1 MADNNAAV
9 FALQN
14 QLGQQSLDINEAKLQ
29 NFKTDTLSYNLLQKA
44 DKQKASDDET
54 RDVEKDIASVPK
66 VYKTVTAI
74 GSAAK
79 EVGAGLVS
87 GRGLMGVNQGL
98 SEGARVLQ
106 EAGEGSKLFAT
117 ARFGSEG
124 VTAVKELTGVE
135 GIASRA
141 LLGSATSAAAETFA
155 KVGGKALGEAGA
167 AIDVGE
173 DIDNFFT
180 TGNIFKSV
188 GPDGKV
194 DEESTA
200 EKVGNVLTIGAGI
213 LDVAAAFTGGALA
226 PIAAAANI
234 AAATESTAAS
244 LTADAKEKQVD
255 SQDAPP
261 AKPPS
266 AVAPPAF
273 AQLGLMANQSHN
285 PLNHI

>member
-1 MADNNAAV
+1 MADNNAAI

-14 QLGQQSLDINEAKLQ
+14 QLGQHSLDINEAKLQ

-54 RDVEKDIASVPK
+54 KDVEKDIASVPK
-66 VYKTVTAI
+66 VYKTTAAFAEA
-74 GSAAK
+74 GK
-79 EVGAGLVS
+79 EVVGGVYAG
-87 GRGLMGVNQGL
+87 RAAQGL

-106 EAGEGSKLFAT
+106 SAGEGSKLFAT

-124 VTAVKELTGVE
+124 VTAVKDITGVE

-141 LLGSATSAAAETFA
+141 LLGEATSAAAESFA
-155 KVGGKALGEAGA
+155 KVGGKALGELGAG
-167 AIDVGE
+167 IDVGE
-173 DIDNFFT
+173 DIDNLFT

-194 DEESTA
+194 DEESTG
-200 EKVGNVLTIGAGI
+200 EKVGNLLTIGAGV
-213 LDVAAAFTGGALA
+213 LDVFAAFTGGALA

-244 LTADAKEKQVD
+244 LTADSKEKQVD

>member
-1 MADNNAAV
+1 MADNNAAI

-14 QLGQQSLDINEAKLQ
+14 QLGQHSLDINEAKLQ

-44 DKQKASDDET
+44 DKQKASNDET
-54 RDVEKDIASVPK
+54 EDVAKDIASVPK
-66 VYKTVTAI
+66 VYKTAETFAKAGQEVVGGVYAGRTA
-74 GSAAK
+74 
-79 EVGAGLVS
+79 
-87 GRGLMGVNQGL
+87 QGL

-124 VTAVKELTGVE
+124 VTAVKDITGVE

-141 LLGSATSAAAETFA
+141 LLGEATSAAAETFA
-155 KVGGKALGEAGA
+155 KVGGKALGELGAG
-167 AIDVGE
+167 IDVGE

-194 DEESTA
+194 DEESTG
-200 EKVGNVLTIGAGI
+200 EKVGNLLTIGAGV
-213 LDVAAAFTGGALA
+213 LDVFAAFTGGALA
-226 PIAAAANI
+226 PLAAAANI

-244 LTADAKEKQVD
+244 IAADSKEKQVD
-255 SQDAPP
+255 SQDPPP

-285 PLNHI
+285 PLNHV

>member
-1 MADNNAAV
+1 MTDAHFAAYQ
-9 FALQN
+9 LSN
-14 QLGQQSLDINEAKLQ
+14 QLGQQALDINEAKLQ
-29 NFKTDTLSYNLLQKA
+29 NFKTDTLSYNLLQKQ

-54 RDVEKDIASVPK
+54 KDVEKDIASVPK
-66 VYKTVTAI
+66 VYKTTAAFAEA
-74 GSAAK
+74 GK
-79 EVGAGLVS
+79 EVVGGVYAG
-87 GRGLMGVNQGL
+87 RTAQGL

-141 LLGSATSAAAETFA
+141 LLGEATSAAAETFA
-155 KVGGKALGEAGA
+155 KVGGKALGELGAG
-167 AIDVGE
+167 IDVGE
-173 DIDNFFT
+173 DIDNLFN
-180 TGNIFKSV
+180 TGNLFKSV

-194 DEESTA
+194 QEQSTA
-200 EKVGNVLTIGAGI
+200 EIVGNVATIGAGL

-226 PIAAAANI
+226 PLAVAANI

-244 LTADAKEKQVD
+244 IAADQKEKQVD
-255 SQDAPP
+255 SKDPP
-261 AKPPS
+261 PSKPPP

-273 AQLGLMANQSHN
+273 AQLGIVSNQSHN
-285 PLNHI
+285 PLAQISNR

>member
-1 MADNNAAV
+1 MADNNAAIY
-9 FALQN
+9 ALQN

-54 RDVEKDIASVPK
+54 KDVEKDIASVPK
-66 VYKTVTAI
+66 VYKTATAI
-74 GSAAK
+74 GGAAK

-106 EAGEGSKLFAT
+106 EAGEGSKLFGE
-117 ARFGSEG
+117 GS
-124 VTAVKELTGVE
+124 TAVKELTGVE

-141 LLGSATSAAAETFA
+141 LLGSATSAGAEVFA

-173 DIDNFFT
+173 DIDNLFT

-188 GPDGKV
+188 GPDGNV
-194 DEESTA
+194 SEESTA
-200 EKVGNVLTIGAGI
+200 EKVGNILTIGAGI

-244 LTADAKEKQVD
+244 LTADAKEKKVD

-261 AKPPS
+261 ANPPS
-266 AVAPPAF
+266 AVAPAAF

>member
-1 MADNNAAV
+1 MADSHFAAYQ
-9 FALQN
+9 LSN
-14 QLGQQSLDINEAKLQ
+14 QLGQQALDINEAKLQ
-29 NFKTDTLSYNLLQKA
+29 NYKTDTLSYNLLQKA

-66 VYKTVTAI
+66 VYKTVSTFAKA
-74 GSAAK
+74 GK
-79 EVGAGLVS
+79 EVVGGTVANSL
-87 GRGLMGVNQGL
+87 NQGL

-106 EAGEGSKLFAT
+106 EGGEGSKLFAT

-167 AIDVGE
+167 AIDIGE
-173 DIDNFFT
+173 DIDNLFT
-180 TGNIFKSV
+180 TGNAFKSV

-194 DEESTA
+194 QEETTA
-200 EKVGNVLTIGAGI
+200 EKWGNVLTIGAGV

-244 LTADAKEKQVD
+244 LAADQAQKKTD
-255 SQDAPP
+255 SQNPPP
-261 AKPPS
+261 AKPPEQQ
-266 AVAPPAF
+266 APAAF
-273 AQLGLMANQSHN
+273 AQLGLIANQSHN
-285 PLNHI
+285 PIAQISNR

>member
-1 MADNNAAV
+1 MADNNAAI

-14 QLGQQSLDINEAKLQ
+14 QLGQHSLDINEAKLQ

-54 RDVEKDIASVPK
+54 KDVEKDIASVPK
-66 VYKTVTAI
+66 VYKTTAAFAEA
-74 GSAAK
+74 GK
-79 EVGAGLVS
+79 EVVGGVYAG
-87 GRGLMGVNQGL
+87 RAAQGL

-106 EAGEGSKLFAT
+106 SAGEGSKLFAT

-124 VTAVKELTGVE
+124 VTAVKDLTGVE

-141 LLGSATSAAAETFA
+141 LLGEATSAAAESFA

-194 DEESTA
+194 DEESTG
-200 EKVGNVLTIGAGI
+200 EKVGNLLTIGAGV
-213 LDVAAAFTGGALA
+213 LDVFAAFTGGALA

-244 LTADAKEKQVD
+244 LSADSKEKKTD

>member
-1 MADNNAAV
+1 MAENNAAI

-14 QLGQQSLDINEAKLQ
+14 QLGQQALDMNEAKLQ
-29 NFKTDTLSYNLLQKA
+29 NFKTDTLSYNLLQRQ
-44 DKQKASDDET
+44 DKQEASKDEEE
-54 RDVEKDIASVPK
+54 DVAKDIASVPK
-66 VYKTVTAI
+66 VYKTTAAFAEA
-74 GSAAK
+74 GK
-79 EVGAGLVS
+79 EVVGGVYAG
-87 GRGLMGVNQGL
+87 RTAQGL

-155 KVGGKALGEAGA
+155 KVGGKALGELGAG
-167 AIDVGE
+167 IDVGE
-173 DIDNFFT
+173 DIDNFFQ

-188 GPDGKV
+188 GEDGKV
-194 DEESTA
+194 KTESTG
-200 EKVGNVLTIGAGI
+200 EIVGNVMTIGAGI

-244 LTADAKEKQVD
+244 LEADQDQKKEDDK
-255 SQDAPP
+255 SAPP
-261 AKPPS
+261 AKPPPS
-266 AVAPPAF
+266 VAPAAF

-285 PLNHI
+285 PINHIQA